1 MARAADG
8 GPRWEAQLSPEAGAD
23 EDALPPSFM
32 AAHADGWDYVEIDFS
47 GGSGRPV
54 PPVPEQRS
62 SPEDAAAQQPAAEE
76 APAKPRGRKARARA
90 KEQAGAAPP
99 QPASGTAPPAPSARP
114 GRPSALAGRRPS
126 PLLLLAA
133 VVLVGGA
140 VSSQLLVMLVGWALG
155 WMSRRLSDLTRKF
168 AILGIPLATMSGTT
182 LWYWGRAQGR
192 WGEALQPGRQVGQV
206 AWSAAPGVL
215 RLAAVLSA
223 LFLLAVALKRRAQ
236 PEG

>member
-1 MARAADG
+1 M
-8 GPRWEAQLSPEAGAD
+8 GAD
-23 EDALPPSFM
+23 EDALPPSFL

-54 PPVPEQRS
+54 TPVPEQRS
-62 SPEDAAAQQPAAEE
+62 SPEDAPAQQPAAEE
-76 APAKPRGRKARARA
+76 APTRLRGRKARARA
-90 KEQAGAAPP
+90 KERAGAAPP
-99 QPASGTAPPAPSARP
+99 QQVPGAAPPAAAGEP

-140 VSSQLLVMLVGWALG
+140 VTGQLLVMLVGWALG

-168 AILGIPLATMSGTT
+168 AVLGIPLATMSGTT

-192 WGEALQPGRQVGQV
+192 WGEALQPGQQAGQV

-223 LFLLAVALKRRAQ
+223 LFLVAVALKRRAQ